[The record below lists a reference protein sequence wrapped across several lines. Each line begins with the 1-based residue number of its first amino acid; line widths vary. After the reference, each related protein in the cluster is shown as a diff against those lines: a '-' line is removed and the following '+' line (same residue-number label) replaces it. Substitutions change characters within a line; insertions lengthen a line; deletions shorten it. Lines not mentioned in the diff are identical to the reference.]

1 MKGYRNCMN
10 KRKSID
16 DLLHKNASYQA
27 QHNCVTNSK
36 SKQKEINRH
45 CNREF
50 IHPIKQIDPVFY
62 ESIKFQND

>member
-1 MKGYRNCMN
+1 MNGYRTCMK
-10 KRKSID
+10 KRKAID
-16 DLLHKNASYQA
+16 NLLHKNAAYQA
-27 QHNCVTNSK
+27 QHNCVNNSK
-36 SKQKEINRH
+36 ATQKEINRH